1 MIGTS
6 VDTDV
11 QALRKAMQGWGTD
24 EAALIKITGNRTNA
38 QRMKIRE
45 AYRAT
50 YGRDLMSD
58 LDGELSGDL
67 KKVIIGM
74 WRSPVEFDVIE
85 IYNAVKG
92 WGTNEDTLNEIF
104 GSRSNFRLNQ
114 VKQLYQTMYGE
125 NLEQRIVGETSGDYQ
140 KLLIAL
146 LQCKRDETNNVNRPQ
161 IEKDVL
167 DLYNAGE
174 AKWGTD
180 EDIFVRIFA
189 MRSATHLYHVNNL
202 YQSTYGKNLLQVI
215 DSEFSGNL
223 KILLKTILHSHV
235 NPADYFTDR
244 VYYACKGFGTNDSV
258 LIRTLITIDEAFLS
272 EVKKIYVTKFK
283 MTLEDQI
290 KDETSGDYKAMLLE
304 MVKS

>member
-6 VDTDV
+6 VETDV

-24 EAALIKITGNRTNA
+24 EGALIKLTGNRTNA
-38 QRMKIRE
+38 QRLKIRE
-45 AYRAT
+45 GYRAT
-50 YGRDLMSD
+50 YGRDLIDD

-67 KKVIIGM
+67 KKVIMGM

-92 WGTNEDTLNEIF
+92 LGTNEDTLNEIF

-114 VKQLYQTMYGE
+114 IKQLYQKTYNE
-125 NLEQRIVGETSGDYQ
+125 NLEERIVGETSGHYQ

-146 LQCKRDETNNVNRPQ
+146 LQCKRDETNNVNKSV

-167 DLYNAGE
+167 DIYNAGE

-180 EDIFVRIFA
+180 EEIFNRIFA
-189 MRSATHLYHVNNL
+189 SRSSTHLYHMNNL

-215 DSEFSGNL
+215 DSEFSGDL
-223 KILLKTILHSHV
+223 KVLLKTILHSHV
-235 NPADYFTDR
+235 NPADYFADR
-244 VYYACKGFGTNDSV
+244 VYYACKGWGTNDSV

-272 EVKKIYVTKFK
+272 EVKKIYVTKFN

-290 KDETSGDYKAMLLE
+290 KDETSGDYKSMLLE
-304 MVKS
+304 MIKS